1 MGLNT
6 MTKKNTQ
13 KKPMLPEIKIE
24 ITTSYGTKMKPE
36 IKPTIQEAKNRAREL
51 LSLGYQI
58 SLLHQQF
65 KKGNWQPLKN
75 QKITHVAAPK
85 L

>member
-1 MGLNT
+1 MN
-6 MTKKNTQ
+6 KKRTQ
-13 KKPMLPEIKIE
+13 KKISLPEIKIE
-24 ITTSYGTKMKPE
+24 ISTAYGAKMKPE
-36 IKPTIQEAKNRAREL
+36 IKPTIKEARERAREL

-75 QKITHVAAPK
+75 KKISHVAIPK